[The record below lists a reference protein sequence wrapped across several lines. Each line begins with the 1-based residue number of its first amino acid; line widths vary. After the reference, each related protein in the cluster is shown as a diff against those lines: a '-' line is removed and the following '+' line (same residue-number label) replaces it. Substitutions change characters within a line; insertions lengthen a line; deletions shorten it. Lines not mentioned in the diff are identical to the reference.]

1 MTTVTTQPMDGWNTI
16 DWKEI
21 QRHVFKL
28 QTRIYR
34 ASSRGDVQTTRKL
47 QRLLTNS
54 RSAKLLAVRR
64 VTQDNQGKKT
74 AGVDGVKALTPSQR
88 LTLVQNLKIDHRA
101 KPVRRVWIP
110 KPGTDEQRPLGIPTI
125 HDRAL
130 QTLVKAAI
138 EPEWEARFEPNSY
151 GFRPGRSCHDAIE
164 ALQNALHKKPKY
176 ALDADIAKCFDRI
189 SHEALLRKLNT
200 SPTLRRQIKV
210 WLKAGVMD
218 GAQLFPSE
226 QGTMQWGTISPLL
239 ANVALHGMERLII
252 ERFPTK
258 PFKRIY
264 APQVIRYADDLV
276 ILHEDLNTI
285 RQCQESLTDWLR
297 EMGLEL
303 KASKTRITHTLTPY
317 EGTLGFDFLGFH
329 IRQYPVGKT
338 KSGKGRYGQ
347 LLGFKT
353 LIKPSKQA
361 LQRHLQRLREMADR
375 RAHIG
380 QAELIKAINPV
391 IRGWTSYYSTV
402 VSHKTF
408 ETAGHR
414 CFLILMAWARR
425 RHPSKSQDWIVHQ
438 YWKFAEGRR
447 WLFQPPES
455 DLQLTLHR
463 KTRIKRHVKVQGARS
478 PYDGDWVYWSS
489 RLGRHP
495 EVPPR
500 VAKLLKRQKGHCQ
513 ECGLFFTREDVME
526 VDHILPK
533 ELGGSNSIN
542 NCQLLH
548 RHCHDRKTARE
559 RKLCPSRYI

>member
-1 MTTVTTQPMDGWNTI
+1 MTTVETQPMDGWSTV
-16 DWKEI
+16 DWKKI

-28 QTRIYR
+28 QKRIYR

-47 QRLLTNS
+47 QRLLTHS

-64 VTQDNQGKKT
+64 VSQDNQGKKT

-88 LTLVQNLKIDHRA
+88 LALAQNLKIDHKA

-110 KPGTDEQRPLGIPTI
+110 KPGTNEQRPLGIPVMR
-125 HDRAL
+125 DRAL
-130 QTLVKAAI
+130 QTLVKAAL
-138 EPEWEARFEPNSY
+138 EPEWEARFEPNCY

-164 ALQNALHKKPKY
+164 AIQNALHKKPKY

-218 GAQLFPSE
+218 GSQLFPSE
-226 QGTMQWGTISPLL
+226 QGTMQGGTISPLL
-239 ANVALHGMERLII
+239 ANVALHGMERFIV
-252 ERFPTK
+252 EKFPTK

-264 APQVIRYADDLV
+264 APQLIKYADDLI
-276 ILHEDLNTI
+276 ILHHDLETI
-285 RQCQESLTDWLR
+285 KQCQQLLTDWLR
-297 EMGLEL
+297 EMGLEF

-317 EGTLGFDFLGFH
+317 EDRVGFDFLGFH
-329 IRQYPVGKT
+329 IRQYQVGKT

-361 LQRHLQRLREMADR
+361 LQQHLQRLREMVFR
-375 RAHIG
+375 RTHIG

-391 IRGWTSYYSTV
+391 IKGWTNYYSTV

-414 CFLILMAWARR
+414 CFLILLAWARR
-425 RHPSKSQDWIVHQ
+425 RHPNKSHDWIVRQ
-438 YWKFAEGRR
+438 YWKFEKGRR

-463 KTRIKRHVKVQGARS
+463 KTRIKRHVKVRATRS

-495 EVPPR
+495 EISPR

-526 VDHILPK
+526 VDHVLPK
-533 ELGGSNSIN
+533 EWGGSNSIN

-559 RKLCPSRYI
+559 RKLCPNRYT